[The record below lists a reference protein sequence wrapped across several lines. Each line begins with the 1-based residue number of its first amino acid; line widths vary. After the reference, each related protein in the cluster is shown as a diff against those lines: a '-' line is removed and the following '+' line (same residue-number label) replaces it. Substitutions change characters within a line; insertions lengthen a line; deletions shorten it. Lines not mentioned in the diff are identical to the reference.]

1 MNQGTLFKVWYLKLI
16 VFFKGFHIYE
26 NFIETGVSCLIQTYH
41 FELNTGQVIDFK
53 LYRVDYEAY
62 HCRFWHIKKIKHV
75 NYVLHAEFDPTLP
88 ECILKFN
95 RMSLRSF
102 DLFVDKDNEPIFLQI
117 VSDAFIKFIRKKLYA
132 DRAHTLYK

>member
-1 MNQGTLFKVWYLKLI
+1 MELLKKVWYLKLI
-16 VFFKGFHIYE
+16 VFLKGFHIYE
-26 NFIETGVSCLIQTYH
+26 NLIETGNSRLIQTYH
-41 FELNTGQVIDFK
+41 FELNTGQTIAFK

-62 HCRFWHIKKIKHV
+62 QHRFWNFKKVKHV

-88 ECILKFN
+88 ERILKFN

-117 VSDAFIKFIRKKLYA
+117 VSSAFIKFIRGKLRF
-132 DRAHTLYK
+132 DKDLPF